1 MTDVRPFR
9 ALRYDP
15 ERVDL
20 SNVIVPPYDVIAP
33 DEREAYWERDPHCA
47 IRLILTR
54 DAGAEK
60 DADYRDVARLLAE
73 WRAAGVLVQDDAPS
87 IYGLRQRFT
96 APDGAE
102 LVREAFFAAL
112 HLEDYDRRIV
122 LPHERTMTGPKA
134 DRLKLLRAAGANL
147 SSIFLLYED
156 PDDKLAGTLA
166 PAFEAG
172 PTWRAHDAAGTE
184 HALTR
189 ISDPTVVAAVRHFL
203 AERPVVIADGHHRY
217 ETAVANRDVCR
228 GERPDAGPEA
238 PFEFTLGCF
247 ANAYAA
253 GSLLLPIHRVIPG
266 ATLPADLAA
275 RLPGWSETR
284 VPVGSADEVPAA
296 LAEHLAPLAPA
307 PSFAAD
313 DGSGVLRVFARAES
327 DGDLAIRVV
336 HREVVEGVFG
346 LDEGAVAGG
355 AIRYAKDT
363 RGAARDARAGAGVV
377 LYLNPLSPDDVFRV
391 TGAGEILPQKSTFFV
406 PKLPTGLVFRVLEA
420 GA

>member
-20 SNVIVPPYDVIAP
+20 ARVIVPPYDVISP
-33 DEREAYWERDPHCA
+33 EEREAYWEGDPHCA

-54 DAGAEK
+54 DAQAER

-73 WRAAGVLVQDDAPS
+73 WRAAGVLVQDETPA

-96 APDGAE
+96 APDGTE
-102 LVREAFFAAL
+102 LVREGFFAAL
-112 HLEDYDRRIV
+112 HLEDYARRVV

-156 PDDKLAGTLA
+156 PDDKLAATLA
-166 PAFEAG
+166 PVFDAG
-172 PTWRAHDAAGTE
+172 PTWHARDAAGTE

-189 ISDPTVVAAVRHFL
+189 ISDPAVVEAVRHFL

-217 ETAVANRDVCR
+217 ETALAHRDERR
-228 GERPDAGPEA
+228 GEQPDAGAEA

-247 ANAYAA
+247 ANAYAP

-275 RLPGWSETR
+275 RLSGWREER
-284 VPVGSADEVPAA
+284 VAVGAADAVPAA

-307 PSFAAD
+307 PAFAAD
-313 DGSGVLRVFARAES
+313 DGSGTLRVFTRGAS
-327 DGDLAIRVV
+327 HGDLAIRVV
-336 HREVVEGVFG
+336 HREVVSGVFG

-363 RGAARDARAGAGVV
+363 LQAARDARAGAGVV
-377 LYLNPLSPDDVFRV
+377 LYVNPLSPDDVFRV
-391 TGAGEILPQKSTFFV
+391 TGAGEVLPQKSTFFV
-406 PKLPTGLVFRVLEA
+406 PKLPTGLVFRLLEA
-420 GA
+420 GP

>member
-20 SNVIVPPYDVIAP
+20 SSVIVPPYDVIAAE
-33 DEREAYWERDPHCA
+33 EREAYWERDPHCA

-73 WRAAGVLVQDDAPS
+73 WRAAGVLVRDDTPA

-112 HLEDYDRRIV
+112 HVEDYARRIV

-156 PDDKLAGTLA
+156 PDDKLAATLA
-166 PAFEAG
+166 PAFAAG
-172 PTWRAHDAAGTE
+172 PTWRARDAAGAE

-189 ISDPTVVAAVRHFL
+189 IDDPSVVGTVRHFL

-217 ETAVANRDVCR
+217 ETALAHRDVCR
-228 GERPDAGPEA
+228 GEQPDAGAEA

-247 ANAYAA
+247 ANAYAP

-266 ATLPADLAA
+266 ATLPPDLAA

-284 VPVGSADEVPAA
+284 VTVGSSDEVPAA

-336 HREVVEGVFG
+336 HREVVDGVFG
-346 LDEGAVAGG
+346 LDEDAVAGG

-363 RGAARDARAGAGVV
+363 REAARDARAGAGVV
-377 LYLNPLSPDDVFRV
+377 LYVNPLSPDDVFRV
-391 TGAGEILPQKSTFFV
+391 TAAGEILPQKSTFFV
-406 PKLPTGLVFRVLEA
+406 PKLPTGLVFRPLEA